1 MYHQAGIRRKILNSK
16 LAAGVITKKWNA
28 NMENSKPF
36 LIVNPAASGGKTG
49 KRWPAVKEELLARG
63 LSFDSRLT
71 GGPGDASA
79 LSRQALL
86 RGHRAVIAVGGDGTL
101 NEVANGFFQVDETI
115 RRAAALG
122 MIPMGTGA
130 DFARQLGI
138 SRDLESC
145 AVRIMRGETCWIDMV
160 HATYRLNG
168 PNVTEEMATR
178 YFCNAADVG
187 LGGATVALT
196 QKLRKYLGGFLS
208 YYAAMVL
215 SLVFYRSQDITVVID
230 GRETWAGKIT
240 ALVMA
245 NGQYFGGGMKIAP
258 TALPHDGLLDI
269 LLIAAMNKL
278 SLLFNSHRV
287 YKGTHLS
294 IKEVQLFQGRTI
306 SIHPQNRCVLFQM
319 DGEQLGEAPVEVRL
333 LPGALRFIV

>member
-1 MYHQAGIRRKILNSK
+1 
-16 LAAGVITKKWNA
+16 
-28 NMENSKPF
+28 MENSKPF

-49 KRWPAVKEELLARG
+49 KRWPAVKKELAARG
-63 LSFDSRLT
+63 LSFEYRLT
-71 GGPGDASA
+71 GGPGDAST

-101 NEVANGFFQVDETI
+101 NEVANGFFQVDETT

-130 DFARQLGI
+130 DFARQMRI
-138 SRDLESC
+138 SRDPEDC
-145 AVRIMRGETCWIDMV
+145 AARIIRGETCWIDMA

-168 PNVTEEMATR
+168 PEGTEEMATR

-215 SLVFYRSQDITVVID
+215 SLVFYRSQDVTAVID
-230 GRETWAGKIT
+230 GRETWTGKVT

-269 LLIAAMNKL
+269 LLIAAMNKP

-294 IKEVQLFQGRTI
+294 IKEVQLFQGRTV
-306 SIHPQNRCVLFQM
+306 SIHPQNRRVLFQL